1 MPATKVKYYLS
12 GCVFKPENFLMLR
25 FRSLRYIPFGFL
37 LSLMLVPSCGKDKD
51 YDEIPFAHVNIY
63 INPNSTF
70 YYELNNQGGWIYLV
84 AEKPSR
90 GILVYRVSQNEF
102 MAYERTCPYDPLE
115 PDARIEVE
123 ASHITTACPVC
134 ESKFILLD
142 GTPFDGP
149 ARRPLKQYRTSYN
162 GNMLHIYN

>member
-1 MPATKVKYYLS
+1 MVRFCLS
-12 GCVFKPENFLMLR
+12 YCLPF
-25 FRSLRYIPFGFL
+25 SLWLIL
-37 LSLMLVPSCGKDKD
+37 ILVPSCAKDKD

-70 YYELNNQGGWIYLV
+70 YFELNNQGGWIYLV
-84 AEKPSR
+84 AEQPSR

-102 MAYERTCPYDPLE
+102 MAYERTCPYDPFE

-123 ASHITTACPVC
+123 ASNITCACPVC

-162 GNMLHIYN
+162 GNILHIYN